1 MSKLISL
8 LKRKKEFVILAIII
22 VLSIL
27 ITLAN
32 PVFITLNNI
41 LDFIR
46 SNAVYGIMAF
56 GMLPVLITGGID
68 LSVSSTIALCA
79 VISGNFM
86 LAHPG
91 SNIFIVMLLSMFVGS
106 LVGAFNGFL
115 ITKIKI
121 PPIVATIGTQT
132 ITLAAV
138 LLYSG
143 GIWISG
149 LPEWFSSFGS
159 FELGQIE
166 SDGNITGL
174 YSQIILLI
182 ITGILTS
189 FILRNTLTGRGIYAV
204 GGNMQS
210 ALRVGYKPDRIL
222 MFAYMFSGA
231 MTGLAAI
238 AHISIVGQVDPNTY
252 LNYEM
257 DVIAIIVLGGAS
269 LSGGIG
275 NVFGTTLGIILMA
288 IIKNGL
294 VLVRV
299 STYYQKVVMGAIIV
313 ATIMMDA
320 INTRLTEKN
329 AIKVDVDA

>member
-1 MSKLISL
+1 
-8 LKRKKEFVILAIII
+8 
-22 VLSIL
+22 
-27 ITLAN
+27 
-32 PVFITLNNI
+32 
-41 LDFIR
+41 
-46 SNAVYGIMAF
+46 
-56 GMLPVLITGGID
+56 
-68 LSVSSTIALCA
+68 
-79 VISGNFM
+79 
-86 LAHPG
+86 
-91 SNIFIVMLLSMFVGS
+91 
-106 LVGAFNGFL
+106 
-115 ITKIKI
+115 
-121 PPIVATIGTQT
+121 
-132 ITLAAV
+132 
-138 LLYSG
+138 
-143 GIWISG
+143 
-149 LPEWFSSFGS
+149 
-159 FELGQIE
+159 
-166 SDGNITGL
+166 
-174 YSQIILLI
+174 
-182 ITGILTS
+182 
-189 FILRNTLTGRGIYAV
+189 
-204 GGNMQS
+204 MQS

-329 AIKVDVDA
+329 AIKVDVDV